1 MSPMIDPDQP
11 LMARIAT
18 GDRAAFTALHAR
30 HATRV
35 FRYLMGLTRAEAL
48 AEDLTNE
55 TFIEI
60 WRKAGS
66 FQGRAKV
73 STWILTIARNK
84 ALSQFRKRGEEPWD
98 ADAAGELLD
107 DSDDGEI
114 ALAKQDKAAKM
125 RACIDALPTGMREV
139 LDLVYYQEKSVA
151 ECAEILGIPDNTVK
165 TRMFHARKKLG
176 EKFRHAG
183 IDRGWP

>member
-11 LMARIAT
+11 LLARIAT
-18 GDRAAFTALHAR
+18 GDRAAFSALHAR

-35 FRYLMGLTRAEAL
+35 FRFLMGLTRAEPL

-55 TFIEI
+55 TFIEV

-73 STWILTIARNK
+73 GTWILTIARNK
-84 ALSQFRKRGEEPWD
+84 ALSQFRKRAEEPWD
-98 ADAAGELLD
+98 ADAAAELAD
-107 DSDDGEI
+107 DGDTGEI
-114 ALAKQDKAAKM
+114 ALAKQDKADKM
-125 RACIDALPTGMREV
+125 RACIAALPPAMREV
-139 LDLVYYQEKSVA
+139 VDLVYYQEKSVA
-151 ECAEILGIPDNTVK
+151 DCAEILGIPQNTVK

-176 EKFRHAG
+176 DGFRRAG